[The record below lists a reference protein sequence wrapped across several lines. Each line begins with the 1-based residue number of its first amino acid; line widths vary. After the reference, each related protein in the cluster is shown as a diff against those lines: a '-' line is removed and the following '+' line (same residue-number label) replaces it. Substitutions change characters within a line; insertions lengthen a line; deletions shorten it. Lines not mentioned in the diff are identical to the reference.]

1 MVRRHSVVKE
11 IQNRILAGKLPMGA
25 RLPSERALATELGV
39 SRTSVQAAIRE
50 LESLGTIS
58 RLANHRPTVAKASF
72 EPPVQNATKRDQ
84 IAVWLLPETQDLG
97 GAMIL
102 QGIRSALAPRGLFV
116 IMSSPPSYDEASVR
130 QAEVQ
135 FLRSVRENER
145 LAGVITWDTGSPEAV
160 PEYLEL
166 VEAGIPLVFVDREPP
181 IEVSADVV
189 AVNHR
194 RAAKL
199 ATKHLIGLGHRSIA
213 IVLGHDRASSVA
225 DRVAGYESTLHDHGL
240 RGKRSDV
247 LILDTLEMQVE
258 ASANALIDQVVSDP
272 HGPTALFAVND
283 RIAMHLFE
291 AAKRRGV
298 KVPER
303 LSIIGFDWLARWS
316 PSGGDLTTIAQPF
329 EEIGQSAAKRIL
341 DRLQRPTA
349 PAQQILFE
357 AQLISRN
364 STSRPH
370 PSSSDIPV
378 FDPGIPLGETLI

>member
-1 MVRRHSVVKE
+1 
-11 IQNRILAGKLPMGA
+11 MGS

-50 LESLGTIS
+50 LESLGAIS
-58 RLANHRPTVAKASF
+58 RLANHRPTVAQIHF
-72 EPPVQNATKRDQ
+72 NRPVQTTTRKDQ

-102 QGIRSALAPRGLFV
+102 QGIRNALASKGLFV
-116 IMSSPPSYDEASVR
+116 IMSSPPSYDEPSVR

-135 FLRSVRENER
+135 FLRSIRENER
-145 LAGVITWDTGSPEAV
+145 LAGVITWDTGSPEAT

-166 VEAGIPLVFVDREPP
+166 VAAGIPLVFVDREPP
-181 IEVSADVV
+181 LEVSADVV

-194 RAAKL
+194 RSAKL
-199 ATKHLIGLGHRSIA
+199 ATKHLIDLGHRSIA
-213 IVLGHDRASSVA
+213 IVLGRDRASSVA
-225 DRVAGYESTLHDHGL
+225 DRVAGYESTLQEFGIK
-240 RGKRSDV
+240 GKRSDV
-247 LILDTLEMQVE
+247 LVLDTLEMQVE
-258 ASANALIDQVVSDP
+258 ASANALIDQVAKDP

-283 RIAMHLFE
+283 RIAMHLYE
-291 AAKRRGV
+291 AAKRRGI

-329 EEIGQSAAKRIL
+329 EEIGQSAAQRIL
-341 DRLQRPTA
+341 DRMQRPAA
-349 PAQQILFE
+349 PAQQVLFE

-364 STSRPH
+364 STARPH
-370 PSSSDIPV
+370 RSSSDTPI